1 MPYIGTSLAT
11 NFVSTLRDE
20 FTGDG
25 SNTNFTL
32 SRNAHHE
39 NDLEVFVGNVR
50 QQPGDAY
57 TVSGTT
63 LAFTGTPA
71 NGEVIYVV
79 HQAGALQTVQAPT
92 DHGARDFNITGD
104 ANKITFGD
112 DSEITMTHV
121 ADSGLA
127 LKNTNTGDDKPFTLV
142 LQTGETDI
150 AANDK
155 LGVIN
160 FQAPDEGTGTDAILV
175 AAGIEAVS
183 EGDFSSSS
191 NATKLSFKTA
201 SSAAAAETMSLSSGG
216 NLTVSGNVSVGGDLD
231 VTGSFDMSDANITNV
246 GSIALDSISG
256 DADSN
261 TSITFSGSDV
271 ITFATGGSTAFTA
284 NADQTVTFSGSITG
298 TSATLNSGITIDN
311 ITIDGTEIDLSSGD
325 LTIDV
330 AGDIIL
336 DVAGEEVIFK
346 DGSTNVGHISM
357 DSDNLTI
364 KSLVSDKDM
373 IFQGNDGGSGIT
385 ALTLDMSASGAAT
398 FNSSVTLG
406 GGLIIPDGGDIGSA
420 SDLNAIGI
428 SSGGVIS
435 ITATTANTNASDGA
449 LTVAG
454 GVGIAADLSVGDD
467 LRLISD
473 SAVLS
478 FGADSEITITHVADT
493 GLNIKHTATGD
504 DKPIILT
511 LQTGETDMA
520 ANDVIGAIRFQAP
533 DEGTGTDAILVA
545 AAIQAVSEGDFSS
558 SSNATRLEFHTG
570 ASEAAASKMTLSS
583 AGVLDVDGGIT
594 IDNITIDGTEI
605 DLSSGDLT
613 IDVAGDIILDADGA
627 DVKLS
632 DGGTNFLTFTK
643 SSNDV
648 SINTPISDG
657 DISFIGNDGG
667 SAITAMKMDMS
678 AGGAVTIDPNNVL
691 STASGANAKLN
702 VGSLSG
708 TAGALNVNVVGT
720 DGGGAYRL
728 CNFTDGTQTNF
739 IIKSDNTGSDNF
751 LYAGPETT
759 SDYILGTAG
768 TERVRIKSGGNTLVG
783 TTNQS
788 PAEGSGTGT
797 RLGSNGRN
805 QMSADGDTT
814 LAVNRVQDG
823 RVMAFHSAGTLE
835 GEIGISGNT
844 TTYGAFTGTH
854 WSRLTDNSKPTIL
867 KGTVLESID
876 EMCDWYSAKFT
887 VAATTRYDDI
897 KDEFVE
903 DLPEYVHYDPI
914 ALPDGGKVGDTIT
927 HTYNDITYNDA
938 VIVKEKDM
946 KHPKCKISDTA
957 DSKSVYGVFCAWDA
971 DDDTVNDMKVASL
984 GTYVIRIHKDETV
997 SKGDLLVSNGDGTA
1011 KVQDDDIIRTKSIG
1025 KVIANVKQE
1034 TYDDGSYTVPCAL
1047 YCG

>member
-1 MPYIGTSLAT
+1 MPYIGTSLVG
-11 NFVSTLRDE
+11 NFASTFRDE

-284 NADQTVTFSGSITG
+284 NADQTVTFSAAVSG
-298 TSATLNSGITIDN
+298 TSADFDGGVTIDN
-311 ITIDGTEIDLSSGD
+311 FTIDGTEIDLSSGD
-325 LTIDV
+325 LTVDV

-336 DVAGEEVIFK
+336 DADGGEILFH
-346 DGSTNVGHISM
+346 DATTAIGHISM
-357 DSDNLTI
+357 SGSNLTI
-364 KSLVSDKDM
+364 QSLVSDKDL
-373 IFQGNDGGSGIT
+373 IFAGNDGGSGIT
-385 ALTLDMSASGAAT
+385 ALTLDMSSSGAAT
-398 FNSSVTLG
+398 FNSSVTIG

-473 SAVLS
+473 GAILN
-478 FGADSEITITHVADT
+478 FGADSDITLTHNADT
-493 GLNIKHTATGD
+493 GL
-504 DKPIILT
+504 T
-511 LQTGETDMA
+511 LNGK
-520 ANDVIGAIRFQAP
+520 
-533 DEGTGTDAILVA
+533 LVA
-545 AAIQAVSEGDFSS
+545 TELDISGDI
-558 SSNATRLEFHTG
+558 
-570 ASEAAASKMTLSS
+570 
-583 AGVLDVDGGIT
+583 DVDGTTNLDVVDIDGAVDMAST
-594 IDNITIDGTEI
+594 LGVGGVLTANAGVVVDNITIDGTEI
-605 DLSSGDLT
+605 DLSSGNLT
-613 IDVAGDIILDADGA
+613 IDVAGAILLDADVGNVQIHDA
-627 DVKLS
+627 GTEIGRFANSSS
-632 DGGTNFLTFTK
+632 DFVIK
-643 SSNDV
+643 SA
-648 SINTPISDG
+648 ISDQ
-657 DISFIGNDGG
+657 DMIFKGNDGG
-667 SAITAMKMDMS
+667 SEITALTFDMS
-678 AGGAVTIDPNNVL
+678 DGGAATFAKGITLTNGNVALANGNGIDFSATADNTAQSSSMASELLDDYEEGTWTPSYSVTTTAGDLGYHSRQGSYIKIGNQVTVWFYINAYENN
-691 STASGANAKLN
+691 ASGDFR
-702 VGSLSG
+702 
-708 TAGALNVNVVGT
+708 VNVP
-720 DGGGAYRL
+720 
-728 CNFTDGTQTNF
+728 FTSQN
-739 IIKSDNTGSDNF
+739 
-751 LYAGPETT
+751 
-759 SDYILGTAG
+759 
-768 TERVRIKSGGNTLVG
+768 V
-783 TTNQS
+783 
-788 PAEGSGTGT
+788 
-797 RLGSNGRN
+797 SNYF
-805 QMSADGDTT
+805 A
-814 LAVNRVQDG
+814 
-823 RVMAFHSAGTLE
+823 
-835 GEIGISGNT
+835 
-844 TTYGAFTGTH
+844 
-854 WSRLTDNSKPTIL
+854 
-867 KGTVLESID
+867 
-876 EMCDWYSAKFT
+876 
-887 VAATTRYDDI
+887 
-897 KDEFVE
+897 
-903 DLPEYVHYDPI
+903 
-914 ALPDGGKVGDTIT
+914 
-927 HTYNDITYNDA
+927 
-938 VIVKEKDM
+938 
-946 KHPKCKISDTA
+946 
-957 DSKSVYGVFCAWDA
+957 
-971 DDDTVNDMKVASL
+971 VASL
-984 GTYVIRIHKDETV
+984 TKTGWPSVTGDIEGRISANATIINLKIVNNANETASVTQANTDTNFTLYGTITYK
-997 SKGDLLVSNGDGTA
+997 TA
-1011 KVQDDDIIRTKSIG
+1011 
-1025 KVIANVKQE
+1025 
-1034 TYDDGSYTVPCAL
+1034 
-1047 YCG
+1047 

>member
-1 MPYIGTSLAT
+1 MPYIGTGLVG
-11 NFVSTLRDE
+11 NFASTFRDE

-127 LKNTNTGDDKPFTLV
+127 LKNTNTGDDKPFTLT

-284 NADQTVTFSGSITG
+284 NADQTVTFSAAVSG
-298 TSATLNSGITIDN
+298 TSADFDGGVTIDN
-311 ITIDGTEIDLSSGD
+311 FTIDGTEIDLSSGD
-325 LTIDV
+325 LTVDV

-336 DVAGEEVIFK
+336 DADGGEILFH
-346 DGSTNVGHISM
+346 DATTAIGHISM
-357 DSDNLTI
+357 SGSNLTI
-364 KSLVSDKDM
+364 QSLVSDKDL
-373 IFQGNDGGSGIT
+373 IFAGNDGGSGIT
-385 ALTLDMSASGAAT
+385 ALTLDMSSSGAAT
-398 FNSSVTLG
+398 FNSSVTIG

-473 SAVLS
+473 GAILN
-478 FGADSEITITHVADT
+478 FGADSDITLTHNADT
-493 GLNIKHTATGD
+493 GL
-504 DKPIILT
+504 T
-511 LQTGETDMA
+511 LNGK
-520 ANDVIGAIRFQAP
+520 
-533 DEGTGTDAILVA
+533 LVA
-545 AAIQAVSEGDFSS
+545 TELDISGDI
-558 SSNATRLEFHTG
+558 
-570 ASEAAASKMTLSS
+570 
-583 AGVLDVDGGIT
+583 DVDGTTNLDVVDIDGAVDMAST
-594 IDNITIDGTEI
+594 LGVGGVLTANAGVVVDNITIDGTEI
-605 DLSSGDLT
+605 DLSSGNLT
-613 IDVAGDIILDADGA
+613 IDVAGAILLDADVGNVQIHDA
-627 DVKLS
+627 GTEIGRFANSSS
-632 DGGTNFLTFTK
+632 DFVIK
-643 SSNDV
+643 SA
-648 SINTPISDG
+648 ISDQ
-657 DISFIGNDGG
+657 DMIFKGNDGG
-667 SAITAMKMDMS
+667 SEITALTFDMS
-678 AGGAVTIDPNNVL
+678 DGGAATFAKGITLTNGNVALANGNGIDFSATADNTAQSSSMASELLDDYEEGTWTPSYSVTTTAGDLGYHSRQGSYIKIGNQVTVWFYINAYENN
-691 STASGANAKLN
+691 ASGDFR
-702 VGSLSG
+702 
-708 TAGALNVNVVGT
+708 VNVP
-720 DGGGAYRL
+720 
-728 CNFTDGTQTNF
+728 FTSQN
-739 IIKSDNTGSDNF
+739 
-751 LYAGPETT
+751 
-759 SDYILGTAG
+759 
-768 TERVRIKSGGNTLVG
+768 V
-783 TTNQS
+783 
-788 PAEGSGTGT
+788 
-797 RLGSNGRN
+797 SNYF
-805 QMSADGDTT
+805 A
-814 LAVNRVQDG
+814 
-823 RVMAFHSAGTLE
+823 
-835 GEIGISGNT
+835 
-844 TTYGAFTGTH
+844 
-854 WSRLTDNSKPTIL
+854 
-867 KGTVLESID
+867 
-876 EMCDWYSAKFT
+876 
-887 VAATTRYDDI
+887 
-897 KDEFVE
+897 
-903 DLPEYVHYDPI
+903 
-914 ALPDGGKVGDTIT
+914 
-927 HTYNDITYNDA
+927 
-938 VIVKEKDM
+938 
-946 KHPKCKISDTA
+946 
-957 DSKSVYGVFCAWDA
+957 
-971 DDDTVNDMKVASL
+971 VASL
-984 GTYVIRIHKDETV
+984 TKTGFTSVTGDIEGRLSANATIINLKIVNNANETASVTQANTDTNFTLYGTITYK
-997 SKGDLLVSNGDGTA
+997 TA
-1011 KVQDDDIIRTKSIG
+1011 
-1025 KVIANVKQE
+1025 
-1034 TYDDGSYTVPCAL
+1034 
-1047 YCG
+1047 